1 MNGIGI
7 SLNLEGVVQNIKD
20 VEFEGKKSKVIQFLD
35 KQNDKLVLVDL
46 KVDEENFNKVEKAEV
61 GKTLKVGVSVS
72 SFNNKIYY
80 KVI

>member
-1 MNGIGI
+1 MENLGIKLVL
-7 SLNLEGVVQNIKD
+7 SGVVQNVKE
-20 VEFEGKKSKVIQFLD
+20 VEFEGKKSKILQFLD

-46 KVDEENFNKVEKAEV
+46 KVEEEHFDRLKDLKI
-61 GKTLKVGVSVS
+61 GKNIELPVAVN